1 MTTSRP
7 VTLQQ
12 VADQAQVSRSAASF
26 ALSGRPGVSEATR
39 SKVLSIAAELGYSP
53 NRTAQNLRSSRTGI
67 VAVYSPKDVSALSY
81 YMEATFGIVDEA
93 EASGHTVTIVPHTA
107 TAAEHLRADGIIVLD
122 PTLGDPIVPRLL
134 ELGLPVISGEQMPQK
149 LSSPMPPAT
158 TKVAGTPEM
167 VSTPAVVGTS
177 AVAGTVTSDHIA
189 STREV
194 LDAFAAAGARAPA
207 IIAPEERM
215 SWSMAVEDA
224 YQQWCAENEV
234 EARVETA
241 SLEGMAEATRQATK
255 RLLDSGDVDAILA
268 LTDGSVLTVLT
279 SAANH
284 GRRLGADLL
293 VAAAVDSPVLGYM
306 DPPVTAVDLRPREF
320 GRACMNLL
328 SKALETS
335 GPPAD
340 SSHSLDSPREVQL
353 AEVVDTKVIHRAST
367 AGPLHLKGH

>member
-12 VADQAQVSRSAASF
+12 VADRAQVSRSAASF
-26 ALSGRPGVSEATR
+26 ALSGRPGVSESTR

-67 VAVYSPKDVSALSY
+67 VAVYAPKDVSALSY

-107 TAAEHLRADGIIVLD
+107 TSAEHLRADGIIILD

-134 ELGLPVISGEQMPQK
+134 ELGLPVISGEKMPQD
-149 LSSPMPPAT
+149 LSSPMPHA
-158 TKVAGTPEM
+158 TPETLG
-167 VSTPAVVGTS
+167 SPK
-177 AVAGTVTSDHIA
+177 VAGTVTSDHVA
-189 STREV
+189 STWEV

-207 IIAPEERM
+207 IIAPKERM
-215 SWSMAVEDA
+215 SWSMAVEDT
-224 YQQWCAENEV
+224 YQRWCAENEV
-234 EARVETA
+234 EPRIETA

-255 RLLDSGDVDAILA
+255 RLLGSGGIDAILA
-268 LTDGSVLTVLT
+268 LTDGSVLTVVT

-284 GRRLGADLL
+284 GRRLGTDLL

-306 DPPVTAVDLRPREF
+306 DPPVTAVDLRPRDF
-320 GRACMNLL
+320 GRACMKLL
-328 SKALETS
+328 SEALETS
-335 GPPAD
+335 GPTAG
-340 SSHSLDSPREVQL
+340 SPRGVQL
-353 AEVVDTKVIHRAST
+353 AAVVDTNVIHRAST
-367 AGPLHLKGH
+367 AGPLSGRVS